1 MVLAEYR
8 RPWNEVVD
16 NHRFY
21 RERGD
26 YKSLQ
31 DGKTTTAGGKY
42 IKFSPNRSLC
52 MYTVV
57 CQLAIHFFFCCSCLW
72 LVTKFEINLVALN
85 SVGTW

>member
-57 CQLAIHFFFCCSCLW
+57 CQLAIHFFFAVLAYGWLQNVKLTLW
-72 LVTKFEINLVALN
+72 H
-85 SVGTW
+85 